1 MKQIT
6 EGVYFIQGQDEMIPD
21 SHMYVVGKP
30 SSADLTLIDAGLM
43 GKGQYKIESIQKLGL
58 DLSDVKRV
66 IMSHTHLDHIGCL
79 SEILK
84 ENTQAELWVHIDEA
98 EPLEKG
104 DERTVY
110 GMDMFKNIN
119 NESDLFDD
127 YSSITS
133 NYQNMD
139 VEKVINKEVFHV
151 KDKIIT
157 EYPLSLY
164 GMDMFK
170 NMCQAQYGLKSGDF
184 GFQVDRKLKGGE
196 TLEIGDMVWEV
207 IHVPGHSP
215 GSIALY
221 NRQEKILIPG
231 DVVYADYAI
240 GRFDLHGASG
250 AQHRE
255 SLFTLAEL
263 EVNILLPGHNQ
274 VVIDLPPGY
283 ILETAKQWEPYLK

>member
-79 SEILK
+79 SEVLK
-84 ENTQAELWVHIDEA
+84 EITQAELWVHIDEA

-110 GMDMFKNIN
+110 GMDMFKN
-119 NESDLFDD
+119 
-127 YSSITS
+127 
-133 NYQNMD
+133 
-139 VEKVINKEVFHV
+139 
-151 KDKIIT
+151 
-157 EYPLSLY
+157 
-164 GMDMFK
+164 
-170 NMCQAQYGLKSGDF
+170 MCQAQYGLKSGDF
-184 GFQVDRKLKGGE
+184 GFQVDRKLEGGE
-196 TLEIGDMVWEV
+196 TLDIGDMVWEV

-255 SLFTLAEL
+255 SLFALAEL

-274 VVIDLPPGY
+274 VVRDLPPGY
-283 ILETAKQWEPYLK
+283 ILETAKQWEAYLK